1 MNDITKL
8 TNSELLDV
16 YKIVSDYIEELND
29 RIDKVNN
36 DDWKSK

>member
-8 TNSELLDV
+8 SNSELLDV
-16 YKIVSDYIEELND
+16 YKIISNYIEELDD

-36 DDWKSK
+36 DD